1 MISPEPRKIASNE
14 YLSTSFCKK
23 KETYDKILHHWYHIT
38 LPNGDKLCRQALHLM
53 SIISYV
59 KRTGRTVRYNY
70 FMNRMEKS
78 QAQVKRYFDKLIK
91 AGICEINYVKSK
103 VINGIIHRHVLDIDL
118 TEKGYKELK
127 INSTVSAQISSAQMQ
142 GSNPSTL
149 YIYKKEKKEI
159 KNIDLDNIDVVN
171 IDIKTPEE
179 NFPLESE
186 STFSQKY
193 TKLSPEAESTFFQA
207 EEVQEEETEF
217 GITTTETPSNQMPT
231 HPSDIMVPIKLEYMP
246 LLSEEEGSEI
256 QRRSGREFT
265 LNYMNQLLMKLKSRN
280 PQNEFPNRRIFMNYF
295 TKVIKNEK
303 RDSYTVSSTNFRLK
317 CNLTEKDLEMNMM
330 EKYLA
335 DVERYRPGMDNH
347 LKRKLAA
354 VLEPVFA
361 YELLTNLKQIREP
374 EIPAVTE
381 FEQLTDKHKICT
393 FCFSKRLEISEGI
406 RTLLLNQVK
415 AVYGP
420 KVEKLV
426 FIVRNSS
433 PKPWQ
438 KTVDTPQPKV
448 EQPVEEPSEML
459 WPQVRQDLKAQY
471 GEGVDRAWISKLI
484 AEEDS
489 ETKVVKL
496 TGSTPFISSWIKSN
510 YFWNLVEAYEKRGFK
525 LWEIHS
531 PAGRI

>member
-1 MISPEPRKIASNE
+1 MMVSLESHKIASNE
-14 YLSTSFCKK
+14 YLSTSFYKK
-23 KETYDKILHHWYHIT
+23 KDSYNKTLFQWYNIE
-38 LPNGDKLCRQALHLM
+38 LPNGDRLSEKAVRLM
-53 SIISYV
+53 SMVRHV
-59 KRTGRTVRYNY
+59 KKTGKTVQYRY
-70 FMNRMEKS
+70 FESALQRS
-78 QAQVKRYFDKLIK
+78 QNQVKRYFDELTQ
-91 AGICEINYVKSK
+91 AGICEVNYVRSK
-103 VINGIIHRHVLDIDL
+103 TINRTRYRHVLDINL
-118 TEKGYKELK
+118 TGKGCQELR
-127 INSTVSAQISSAQMQ
+127 IN
-142 GSNPSTL
+142 NPVAEHSCPPSMGGQNPGTL
-149 YIYKKEKKEI
+149 YIYNNKKEI
-159 KNIDLDNIDVVN
+159 KNLDNIDVVN